1 MRSALSMLGLRIAAC
16 AALIAVGVPTA
27 AHADLSPTQ
36 CQTLQRPM
44 TDFSARMG
52 DLWGEANR
60 LDLSTLK
67 QQAAAGS
74 AEAAAIERFETAR
87 AQFIPAVQEFAEA
100 AAELG
105 RHLRVCSRR

>member
-1 MRSALSMLGLRIAAC
+1 MSRLRIATC

-27 AHADLSPTQ
+27 AHADLSPAQ

-52 DLWGEANR
+52 DLWGESNA
-60 LDLSTLK
+60 LDLSALK
-67 QQAAAGS
+67 QQAPAGS

-87 AQFIPAVQEFAEA
+87 AQFIPAVQGFAQA

>member
-1 MRSALSMLGLRIAAC
+1 MPRLRIATC
-16 AALIAVGVPTA
+16 TALIAVGVPTA

-67 QQAAAGS
+67 QQAPAGS
-74 AEAAAIERFETAR
+74 AEAGAIERFEAAR
-87 AQFIPAVQEFAEA
+87 AQFIPGVQDFAQA